1 MRQLLPYLSLG
12 LLLLAVLAWW
22 IWDAVAHRSAAEV
35 LAPRQRR
42 SSFRRVASHRDLG
55 ERIFGPE
62 DWDFVSSET
71 PSEIRRMFQRE
82 RTVLALAW
90 LRRTRSHV
98 IQVMNMH
105 LAVAQQNQDL
115 ELTTEMR
122 LALSY
127 FLFLFLCN
135 CLIGWVWLF
144 GPVRTRKVVRQT
156 VQWAAQL
163 RGAFE
168 HLMARVDPAS
178 CKVVGTNFNR
188 GTARG

>member
-12 LLLLAVLAWW
+12 LLLLAVFSWW
-22 IWDAVAHRSAAEV
+22 IWDAVAPSAAAQG
-35 LAPRQRR
+35 LGPRQRR

-82 RTVLALAW
+82 RTVRALAW

-135 CLIGWVWLF
+135 CLI
-144 GPVRTRKVVRQT
+144 
-156 VQWAAQL
+156 
-163 RGAFE
+163 
-168 HLMARVDPAS
+168 
-178 CKVVGTNFNR
+178 
-188 GTARG
+188 